1 MGGFPQPVF
10 SPDQIAA
17 MQQQMQPAQPSP
29 QPQPATAGYSS
40 DLASPA
46 AMPINSPTAP
56 GAVDPGSTAD
66 LESRA
71 AQAPQQLAQS
81 LQAQQ
86 QTQQPQGQQSYSP
99 DNPHA
104 KLAQYYTQQLMQA
117 QPPAQGGNVKKLLSN
132 FFVGMGGGLLH
143 EAGLQ
148 TPDERRQILAHNA
161 ATYGQLADQW
171 EQTQNLDKYRSA
183 LTDQL
188 QQNTAFNAQMQPL
201 RLQQEQQA
209 VTQGQQNIPTVRPSM
224 TAADLASLGVP
235 GDLAAQYAGHPLS
248 EADMGAVKQMA
259 AAGQKQL
266 YDYGQDGQGQG
277 KGIWLVDRQ
286 FNPIK
291 QLSPISETSRS
302 TGLAKQQMQMEL
314 MRTQS
319 GQTGMDIVEGRM
331 DPSQISPRS
340 AQYPYVL
347 QAANQYS
354 QQTYGQP
361 FDFAKASADY
371 GYAKNPT
378 TQNTLKMINAMSD
391 PGGSIEIAQNAAKKL
406 PQMNSTLANQV
417 FNAAATQFGSAE
429 ASNFHTAMLGLADE
443 YSKVMGGG
451 VSSDTARQQSLD
463 LLKSAYSKGQLS
475 GAVDI
480 MRKDITAR
488 KAAIVGNNTYLQR
501 QYSPKTA
508 GAASATQ
515 PTASSGFSWSNFPVA
530 AAQ

>member
-1 MGGFPQPVF
+1 MAAFAQPVF

-17 MQQQMQPAQPSP
+17 MRQQMQPAPVAMQPP
-29 QPQPATAGYSS
+29 PATAAYN
-40 DLASPA
+40 PA
-46 AMPINSPTAP
+46 P
-56 GAVDPGSTAD
+56 DPGSTAD
-66 LESRA
+66 LENRA
-71 AQAPQQLAQS
+71 GQAPQQLAQS
-81 LQAQQ
+81 LQNQQ
-86 QTQQPQGQQSYSP
+86 QQPQQQPGQQSYSP
-99 DNPHA
+99 ENPHA
-104 KLAQYYTQQLMQA
+104 KLAQYYSTQLMNA
-117 QPPAQGGNVKKLLSN
+117 QPPAQGGNVKRVLSN
-132 FFVGMGGGLLH
+132 FFSGMGGAMMA
-143 EAGLQ
+143 EAGIQ
-148 TPDERRQILAHNA
+148 SPDMRRQQLSHNA
-161 ATYGQLADQW
+161 QTYGQLADQW
-171 EQTQNLDKYRSA
+171 EEMHNMGKYRAA
-183 LTDQL
+183 LTDQMT
-188 QQNTAFNAQMQPL
+188 QNTSFQQQLQPL
-201 RLQQEQQA
+201 ELQRAQLGLTQEQQ
-209 VTQGQQNIPTVRPSM
+209 NMPTVRPSM
-224 TAADLASLGVP
+224 SAADLAALGVP
-235 GDLAAQYAGHPLS
+235 GDLAAQYAGKPLS
-248 EADMGAVKQMA
+248 EADMTSVKQMA
-259 AAGQKQL
+259 VAGQKQL
-266 YDYGQDGQGQG
+266 YDYGADGHGQG

-378 TQNTLKMINAMSD
+378 TQNTLKMINAMVD

-406 PQMNSTLANQV
+406 PQMDSTLANQV

-429 ASNFHTAMLGLADE
+429 ASDFHTAMLGLADE

-451 VSSDTARQQSLD
+451 VSSDTGRQQALD
-463 LLKSAYSKGQLS
+463 ILKAGYSKGQLS
-475 GAVDI
+475 GAVAI

-488 KAAIVGNNTYLQR
+488 KSAIVGNNTYLQR
-501 QYSPKTA
+501 QYSPRTA
-508 GAASATQ
+508 GAASTTQ
-515 PTASSGFSWSNFPVA
+515 PTASSGFSWSSFPVA
-530 AAQ
+530 AAGSPQ